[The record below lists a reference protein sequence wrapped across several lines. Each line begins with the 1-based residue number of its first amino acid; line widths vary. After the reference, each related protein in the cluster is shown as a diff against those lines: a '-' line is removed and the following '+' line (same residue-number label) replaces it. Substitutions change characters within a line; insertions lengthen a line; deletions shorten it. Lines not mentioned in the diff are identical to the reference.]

1 MVASNTTGCR
11 ATVQQL
17 LQQMPGW
24 KEMTSPG
31 SHTVLSRIE
40 RCRTADYGYHAY
52 RCSDSDCG
60 AMQYVYHSCR
70 NRHCPG
76 CGNNKKEEWIEA
88 RMKELLPVKYYH
100 AVFTMPHQLNSLV
113 MGNRKA
119 MFTLLFDAT
128 SYTLQKF
135 ANDEKYLAAQP
146 GIIAVLHTWG
156 QQLSFH
162 PHIHCIVSGGGI
174 VHSSPLDGEEPTVS
188 WKEAVKAKHK
198 FLFPVKAVQQVY
210 RAYFLKQ
217 LHKQIDKGIITM
229 TEDQHKDWLTLR
241 TALYEMD
248 WIVDFKEPMGGP
260 AQVLEYLGRYTHK
273 VAISNHR
280 IKRIDIDN
288 NVTFEYKDYA
298 DEGKKKSMTLT
309 GDEFL
314 RRYEQHILPPRFCK
328 IRHYGYLGN
337 YKRKER
343 VNEILQTMEL
353 PQHAQQAEI
362 SIAIRM
368 IEKYGTNH
376 MLCPGCKK
384 AKLELLYVV
393 DIKGSREKVQRE

>member
-1 MVASNTTGCR
+1 MAASKTTGCR

-17 LQQMPGW
+17 LQQIGGW

-31 SHTVLSRIE
+31 SHAVLSRIE

-52 RCSDSDCG
+52 RCTDSDCG
-60 AMQYVYHSCR
+60 AIQYVYHSCR

-100 AVFTMPHQLNSLV
+100 AVFTIPHQLNSLV

-119 MFTLLFDAT
+119 MFTLLFDAA
-128 SYTLQKF
+128 SYTLLKF
-135 ANDEKYLAAQP
+135 ASNDKYLAAQP

-174 VHSSPLDGEEPTVS
+174 GKDKR

-198 FLFPVKAVQQVY
+198 FLFPTKAVQEVY
-210 RAYFLKQ
+210 RGYFLKQ
-217 LHKQIDKGIITM
+217 LQQQIDKGIVRM
-229 TEDQHKDWLTLR
+229 SEEQHKDWLTLR
-241 TALYEMD
+241 TALYDMD

-260 AQVLEYLGRYTHK
+260 AQVVEYLGRYTHK

-280 IKRIDIDN
+280 IKGIDKDN

-298 DEGKKKSMTLT
+298 DEGKKKSMTLQ
-309 GDEFL
+309 GEEFL
-314 RRYEQHILPPRFCK
+314 RRYEQHILPARFCK

-343 VNEILQTMEL
+343 VKEILQQMEL
-353 PQHAQQAEI
+353 PQHAQQALV
-362 SIAIRM
+362 SSTIRM
-368 IEKYGTNH
+368 IEKYGTDA
-376 MLCPGCKK
+376 MLCSRCKK

-393 DIKGSREKVQRE
+393 DINGKKEVQRE

>member
-24 KEMTSPG
+24 KDMTEPG
-31 SHTVLSRIE
+31 SHAVLSRIE
-40 RCRTADYGYHAY
+40 RCRTADFGYHAY
-52 RCSDSDCG
+52 CCTDSDCG
-60 AMQYVYHSCR
+60 AMHYVYHSCR

-76 CGNNKKEEWIEA
+76 CGNSKKEEWIEA

-100 AVFTMPHQLNSLV
+100 AVFTLPHQLNPLV

-119 MFTLLFDAT
+119 MFTLLFDAA
-128 SYTLQKF
+128 SYTLLKF
-135 ANDEKYLAAQP
+135 AKDEKYLGAQP

-174 VHSSPLDGEEPTVS
+174 NSDKQ

-198 FLFPVKAVQQVY
+198 FLFPVKAVKEVY

-217 LHKQIDKGIITM
+217 LQQQIDKGIVTM
-229 TEDQHKDWLTLR
+229 TEEQHKDWLTLR
-241 TALYEMD
+241 TALYAMD
-248 WIVDFKEPMGGP
+248 WIIDFREPIGGP

-288 NVTFEYKDYA
+288 NVTFEYKDYT
-298 DEGKKKSMTLT
+298 DDGKKKSMTLP
-309 GDEFL
+309 GAEFL
-314 RRYEQHILPPRFCK
+314 RRYEQHLLPPRFCK

-343 VNEILQTMEL
+343 VNEILQQMEL
-353 PQHAQQAEI
+353 PQHPQQALV
-362 SIAIRM
+362 SSTIRM
-368 IEKYGTNH
+368 IEKYGTDTL
-376 MLCPGCKK
+376 LCQACKK

-393 DIKGSREKVQRE
+393 HKGRKEVQRE

>member
-1 MVASNTTGCR
+1 MVASNSTGCR

-17 LQQMPGW
+17 LQQMPGY

-31 SHTVLSRIE
+31 SHPVLSRIE
-40 RCRTADYGYHAY
+40 RCRTADFGYYAY
-52 RCSDSDCG
+52 RCTDSQCG

-100 AVFTMPHQLNSLV
+100 AVFTIPHQLNSLV

-119 MFTLLFDAT
+119 MFTLLFDAA
-128 SYTLQKF
+128 SYTLLKF
-135 ANDEKYLAAQP
+135 AKDEKHLGAQP

-174 VHSSPLDGEEPTVS
+174 DKNKQ

-198 FLFPVKAVQQVY
+198 FLFPANAVADVY
-210 RAYFLKQ
+210 RAYFLKRLQ
-217 LHKQIDKGIITM
+217 QQIDKGIITM
-229 TEDQHKDWLTLR
+229 TEEQHQDWLSLR
-241 TALYEMD
+241 TSLYNIR
-248 WIVDFKEPMGGP
+248 WIIDFREPMGGP

-288 NVTFEYKDYA
+288 NVTFEYKDYT
-298 DEGKKKSMTLT
+298 DEGKKKSMTLP

-337 YKRKER
+337 YKRKQR
-343 VNEILQTMEL
+343 ANQILQQMDL
-353 PQHAQQAEI
+353 PQHPQQAQV
-362 SIAIRM
+362 SMTVRT
-368 IEKYGTNH
+368 IEKFGTDDV
-376 MLCPGCKK
+376 LCSCCKN
-384 AKLELLYVV
+384 AKLELLYIRYPGNV
-393 DIKGSREKVQRE
+393 IKKVQRE

>member
-1 MVASNTTGCR
+1 MAASNTTGCR

-24 KEMTSPG
+24 KDLTADG

-40 RCRTADYGYHAY
+40 RCRTADLGYHAY
-52 RCSDSDCG
+52 RCTDSDCG

-100 AVFTMPHQLNSLV
+100 AVFTMPHQLNSIV

-119 MFTLLFDAT
+119 MFTMLFDAA
-128 SYTLQKF
+128 SYTLMKF
-135 ANDEKYLAAQP
+135 ANDEKYLDAQP
-146 GIIAVLHTWG
+146 GIISVLHTWG

-162 PHIHCIVSGGGI
+162 PHIHCIISGGGI
-174 VHSSPLDGEEPTVS
+174 DKDKR

-198 FLFPVKAVQQVY
+198 FLFPAKAVQLVY

-217 LHKQIDKGIITM
+217 LQQQIDKGIITM
-229 TEDQHKDWLTLR
+229 SEQQHKDWIALR
-241 TALYEMD
+241 TSLYNIN
-248 WIVDFKEPMGGP
+248 WIVYFKEPMGGP
-260 AQVLEYLGRYTHK
+260 AQVVEYLGRYTHK

-280 IKRIDIDN
+280 IKCIDGDN
-288 NVTFEYKDYA
+288 NVTFEYKDYT
-298 DEGKKKSMTLT
+298 DEGKKKLMTLP
-309 GDEFL
+309 GEEFL

-328 IRHYGYLGN
+328 IRHYGCLGN
-337 YKRKER
+337 YKRKQR
-343 VNEILQTMEL
+343 VNEILRQMNL
-353 PQHAQQAEI
+353 PQHAQQVII
-362 SIAIRM
+362 STTIRM
-368 IEKYGTNH
+368 IEKYGTDS
-376 MLCPGCKK
+376 MLCSSCKK
-384 AKLELLYVV
+384 AKLELLYVL
-393 DIKGSREKVQRE
+393 DTGGNRKEVQRE

>member
-1 MVASNTTGCR
+1 MAVSKATGCR

-31 SHTVLSRIE
+31 SHKVLSRIE

-100 AVFTMPHQLNSLV
+100 AVFTIPHQLNSLV

-119 MFTLLFDAT
+119 MFTLLFDAA
-128 SYTLQKF
+128 SYALLKF
-135 ANDEKYLAAQP
+135 AADEKYMAAQP

-162 PHIHCIVSGGGI
+162 PHVHCIVSGGGI
-174 VHSSPLDGEEPTVS
+174 DKDKG

-198 FLFPVKAVQQVY
+198 FLFPAKAVQPLY

-217 LHKQIDKGIITM
+217 LQQQIDKGIVTM
-229 TEDQHKDWLTLR
+229 TEEQHKDWFGLR
-241 TALYEMD
+241 TALYNID
-248 WIVDFKEPMGGP
+248 WIVDFREPMGGP

-280 IKRIDIDN
+280 IKRIDMDN

-298 DEGKKKSMTLT
+298 DEGKKKSMTLQ
-309 GDEFL
+309 GEEFL
-314 RRYEQHILPPRFCK
+314 RRYEQHLLPPRFCK

-343 VNEILQTMEL
+343 VNGMLQQMEL
-353 PQHAQQAEI
+353 PQHAQQALV
-362 SIAIRM
+362 SSTIRM
-368 IEKYGTNH
+368 IEKHGTDA
-376 MLCPGCKK
+376 MLCSRCKK
-384 AKLELLYVV
+384 AKPELLYIV
-393 DIKGSREKVQRE
+393 DIKGGKEVQRE

>member
-1 MVASNTTGCR
+1 MAASNTTGCR

-24 KEMTSPG
+24 KGVTAPG
-31 SHTVLSRIE
+31 SHKVLSRIE
-40 RCRTADYGYHAY
+40 RCRTADLGYHAY
-52 RCSDSDCG
+52 RCTDSDCG

-76 CGNNKKEEWIEA
+76 CGNSKKEEWIEA

-119 MFTLLFDAT
+119 MFSLLFDAA
-128 SYTLQKF
+128 SYTLRKF
-135 ANDEKYLAAQP
+135 AGDAQYLGAQP

-174 VHSSPLDGEEPTVS
+174 DKDKR

-198 FLFPVKAVQQVY
+198 FLFPTKAVQEVY

-217 LHKQIDKGIITM
+217 LQQHIDKGIVTLS
-229 TEDQHKDWLTLR
+229 EEQHKDWLTLR

-248 WIVDFKEPMGGP
+248 WIVEFREPMGGP

-280 IKRIDIDN
+280 IKHIDADN
-288 NVTFEYKDYA
+288 NVTFEYKDYRDGA
-298 DEGKKKSMTLT
+298 KKKVMTLA
-309 GDEFL
+309 GEEFL
-314 RRYEQHILPPRFCK
+314 RRYEQHILPARFCK

-337 YKRKER
+337 YKRKQR
-343 VNEILQTMEL
+343 VNEVLQQMDK
-353 PQHAQQAEI
+353 PQHAQQLQV
-362 SIAIRM
+362 SMQVRM
-368 IEKYGTNH
+368 IEKYGADA
-376 MLCPGCKK
+376 MLCKCCKK

-393 DIKGSREKVQRE
+393 DIRGRKEVQRE

>member
-1 MVASNTTGCR
+1 
-11 ATVQQL
+11 
-17 LQQMPGW
+17 
-24 KEMTSPG
+24 
-31 SHTVLSRIE
+31 
-40 RCRTADYGYHAY
+40 
-52 RCSDSDCG
+52 
-60 AMQYVYHSCR
+60 MQYVYHSCR
-70 NRHCPG
+70 NRHCPQ
-76 CGNNKKEEWIEA
+76 CGNSKKEEWIEA

-119 MFTLLFDAT
+119 MFTLLFDAA
-128 SYTLQKF
+128 SHTLLQF
-135 ANDEKYLAAQP
+135 AKDEKYLAAQP

-174 VHSSPLDGEEPTVS
+174 VHPSPNGEGPGVR
-188 WKEAVKAKHK
+188 WKEAVKAKHR
-198 FLFPVKAVQQVY
+198 FLFPTNAVKPVY

-217 LHKQIDKGIITM
+217 LQQQIDKGIVTM
-229 TEDQHKDWLTLR
+229 TEEQNSEWMTLR
-241 TALYEMD
+241 SMLYNMD
-248 WIVDFKEPMGGP
+248 WIVDFREPMGGP

-280 IKRIDIDN
+280 IKHIDMDN

-298 DEGKKKSMTLT
+298 DDGRKKKMTLP
-309 GDEFL
+309 GEEFL

-343 VNEILQTMEL
+343 VNGILQQMDI
-353 PQHAQQAEI
+353 PQHPEQLLI
-362 SIAIRM
+362 SNTIRM
-368 IEKYGTNH
+368 IEKYGNDGL
-376 MLCPGCKK
+376 LCSRCKK

-393 DIKGSREKVQRE
+393 DIKGRKEVQRE

>member
-1 MVASNTTGCR
+1 MAVSKATGSR

-17 LQQMPGW
+17 LQQMSGW

-31 SHTVLSRIE
+31 SHAVLSRIE

-52 RCSDSDCG
+52 RCSDSACG

-119 MFTLLFDAT
+119 MFTLLFNAA
-128 SYTLQKF
+128 SYTLLKF
-135 ANDEKYLAAQP
+135 AKDEKYMAAQP

-162 PHIHCIVSGGGI
+162 PHVHCIVSGGGI
-174 VHSSPLDGEEPTVS
+174 DKDKG

-198 FLFPVKAVQQVY
+198 FLFPAKAVQPVY

-217 LHKQIDKGIITM
+217 LQQQIDKGIVTM
-229 TEDQHKDWLTLR
+229 SEEQHKDWLELR
-241 TALYEMD
+241 TALYSMD
-248 WIVDFKEPMGGP
+248 WIVDFREPMGGP

-280 IKRIDIDN
+280 IKRIDMDN

-298 DEGKKKSMTLT
+298 DEGKKKSMTLQ

-314 RRYEQHILPPRFCK
+314 RRYEQHLLPPRFCK

-337 YKRKER
+337 YKRKQR
-343 VNEILQTMEL
+343 VNEMLQQMEL
-353 PQHAQQAEI
+353 PQHAQQALV
-362 SIAIRM
+362 SSTIRM
-368 IEKYGTNH
+368 IEKYGTDTL
-376 MLCPGCKK
+376 LCSHCKK

-393 DIKGSREKVQRE
+393 DIKGGKEVQRE

>member
-1 MVASNTTGCR
+1 MAASKTTGCR

-17 LQQMPGW
+17 LQQMSGW
-24 KEMTSPG
+24 KEMISPG
-31 SHTVLSRIE
+31 SHAVLSRIE
-40 RCRTADYGYHAY
+40 RCRTADFGYHAY

-88 RMKELLPVKYYH
+88 RIKELLPVKYYH
-100 AVFTMPHQLNSLV
+100 AVFTIPHQLNSLV

-119 MFTLLFDAT
+119 MFTLLFNAA
-128 SYTLQKF
+128 SYTLLKF
-135 ANDEKYLAAQP
+135 AKDEKYMAAQP

-174 VHSSPLDGEEPTVS
+174 DKDKG

-198 FLFPVKAVQQVY
+198 FLFPTKAVQAVY

-217 LHKQIDKGIITM
+217 LQQQIDKGIVTM

-241 TALYEMD
+241 TALYSME
-248 WIVDFKEPMGGP
+248 WIVDFREPMGGP

-280 IKRIDIDN
+280 IKRIDMDN

-298 DEGKKKSMTLT
+298 DEGKKKSMTLQ

-314 RRYEQHILPPRFCK
+314 RRYEQHLLPPRFCK

-337 YKRKER
+337 YKRK
-343 VNEILQTMEL
+343 
-353 PQHAQQAEI
+353 
-362 SIAIRM
+362 
-368 IEKYGTNH
+368 
-376 MLCPGCKK
+376 
-384 AKLELLYVV
+384 
-393 DIKGSREKVQRE
+393 QRETRCCSRWSYRSMHSRRW

>member
-1 MVASNTTGCR
+1 MAAGNATGSR

-17 LQQMPGW
+17 LQQMSAW
-24 KEMTSPG
+24 KEITAVG
-31 SHTVLSRIE
+31 SHAVLSRIE

-52 RCSDSDCG
+52 RCTDSDCG

-100 AVFTMPHQLNSLV
+100 AVFTIPHQLNPLV

-119 MFTLLFDAT
+119 MFGLLFKAA
-128 SYTLQKF
+128 SYTLLKF
-135 ANDEKYLAAQP
+135 AADEKYLAAQP

-174 VHSSPLDGEEPTVS
+174 DTSKG

-198 FLFPVKAVQQVY
+198 FLFPAKAVQPVY

-217 LHKQIDKGIITM
+217 LQQQIDKGIVRM
-229 TEDQHKDWLTLR
+229 SKEQHKDWLVLR
-241 TALYEMD
+241 TALYDMN
-248 WIVDFKEPMGGP
+248 WIVDFREPMGGP

-298 DEGKKKSMTLT
+298 DEGKKKSMTLR
-309 GDEFL
+309 GEEFL
-314 RRYEQHILPPRFCK
+314 RRYEQHILPARFCK

-343 VNEILQTMEL
+343 VNGILQQMEL
-353 PQHAQQAEI
+353 PQHAQQALV
-362 SIAIRM
+362 SSSIRM
-368 IEKYGTNH
+368 IEKYGADGL
-376 MLCPGCKK
+376 LCNCCKK
-384 AKLELLYVV
+384 AKPELLYVV
-393 DIKGSREKVQRE
+393 NINGRKEVQRE

>member
-17 LQQMPGW
+17 LQQMPQW
-24 KEMTSPG
+24 KELVTPG
-31 SHTVLSRIE
+31 SHKVLSRIE
-40 RCRTADYGYHAY
+40 RCRTADFGYHAF

-76 CGNNKKEEWIEA
+76 CGNNKKDEWIEA

-100 AVFTMPHQLNSLV
+100 AVFTIPHQLNSIV

-119 MFTLLFDAT
+119 IFDLLFDAV
-128 SYTLQKF
+128 SYTLLKF
-135 ANDEKYLAAQP
+135 AGDDKHLGAQP

-156 QQLSFH
+156 QQLTFH

-174 VHSSPLDGEEPTVS
+174 DKNKR

-198 FLFPVKAVQQVY
+198 FLFPTNAVADVY

-217 LHKQIDKGIITM
+217 LQQHIDKGIVKLTK
-229 TEDQHKDWLTLR
+229 EQYKDWLNLR
-241 TALYEMD
+241 TSLYKMD
-248 WIVDFKEPMGGP
+248 WIVEFREPMGGP
-260 AQVLEYLGRYTHK
+260 AQVVEYLGRYTHK

-280 IKRIDIDN
+280 IKRIDSDN
-288 NVTFEYKDYA
+288 NVTFEYKDYT
-298 DEGKKKSMTLT
+298 DDGKKKTMSLQ
-309 GDEFL
+309 GEEFL

-337 YKRKER
+337 YNRKQR
-343 VNEILQTMEL
+343 VNEILQQMQL
-353 PQHAQQAEI
+353 PQHPQHAEV
-362 SIAIRM
+362 SMTIRM
-368 IEKYGTNH
+368 IEKYGTDRL
-376 MLCPGCKK
+376 LCPCCKK
-384 AKLELLYVV
+384 AKLQLLYII
-393 DIKGSREKVQRE
+393 DIKGNKEVQRE